1 MGMSLGG
8 GSGRRGM
15 MSEINVTP
23 MVDVMLV
30 LLVIFMVTA
39 PLLHEGINVALPKA
53 DGQKI
58 ESPEE
63 DFKLTIR
70 KDGKVFLGKEEVP
83 FDQLKGRLADI
94 YKTKAEKR
102 VFVEADEGVN
112 YGRVVEVIA
121 EAKAAGAEQLGL
133 KTLPKS
139 LK

>member
-1 MGMSLGG
+1 MSLGG
-8 GSGRRGM
+8 GSGRRAM

-83 FDQLKGRLADI
+83 FDQLKGRLTDI